1 MKQRNLL
8 TITLLGSAL
17 VGTLVGL
24 GATRLMP
31 PAQAAPP
38 KPSVA
43 TAATPAAAPLAEAF
57 SGKTYPL
64 TLPAEK
70 IDSNYHLTALVD
82 AQGKASLVATRGET
96 ISGGGEAFLV
106 CYDVPL
112 TNSATRPPQPKA
124 GTTGNLLYVNLH
136 VVQAMAGILPIT
148 PPDPAADTPAPTTPT
163 ATP

>member
-8 TITLLGSAL
+8 TITLLGSAV

-24 GATRLMP
+24 DATRLIP
-31 PAQAAPP
+31 FAQAAPL
-38 KPSVA
+38 KPVA
-43 TAATPAAAPLAEAF
+43 TTAATPAALSLAEAF

-64 TLPAEK
+64 TLAAEK
-70 IDSNYHLTALVD
+70 IDSSYHLAALVD

-96 ISGGGEAFLV
+96 ISGAGEAFLV

-124 GTTGNLLYVNLH
+124 GTTGSLLYVNLH
-136 VVQAMAGILPIT
+136 AVQAMGGILPIT
-148 PPDPAADTPAPTTPT
+148 PADVPETTAPAVP
-163 ATP
+163 